1 MSRDWYDEA
10 LYYDVLFSWDASTER
25 AFVLGASRRWGVAE
39 PDRIL
44 EPFCGTGRLLRV
56 MPGRP
61 VGLDLSQAMVRFA
74 ARSGARAF
82 QADAARFA
90 VAPGSFD
97 LAYCLIDSFR
107 HLPTRAAA
115 RDHLR
120 CVATALRP
128 GAVYVLGFD
137 ISAGR
142 DAEESLEEWKGQRG
156 DITVKGR
163 VQVLGDVDPRTLQ
176 ETMLV
181 ELDVRHGKER
191 RSIVSRQPLL
201 VWSPEDLRSVLSEE
215 GSFEL
220 VSSFA
225 RTYELDHPVPLEK
238 VPGSVVLVL
247 RRRG

>member
-1 MSRDWYDEA
+1 MGPDWYDEA

-25 AFVLGASRRWGVAE
+25 AFVLGASAKWGVAT
-39 PDRIL
+39 PDWIL
-44 EPFCGTGRLLRV
+44 EPFCGTGRMLRV

-61 VGLDLSQAMVRFA
+61 VGLDLNPAM
-74 ARSGARAF
+74 
-82 QADAARFA
+82 ARFA
-90 VAPGSFD
+90 RRATGARVFQGDASRFALAPGSFD

-107 HLPTRAAA
+107 HLPDYGAA
-115 RDHLR
+115 RDHFR
-120 CVATALRP
+120 CVADALRP

-137 ISAGR
+137 ISEGR

-163 VQVLGDVDPRTLQ
+163 VQVLGDVDPQTRH

-191 RSIVSRQPLL
+191 RTITSRQPLL
-201 VWSPEDLRSVLSEE
+201 VWSPQDLRRVLAEE

-220 VSSFA
+220 VASFA
-225 RTYELDHPVPLEK
+225 RTYELDHPIALEK

-247 RRRG
+247 RRR